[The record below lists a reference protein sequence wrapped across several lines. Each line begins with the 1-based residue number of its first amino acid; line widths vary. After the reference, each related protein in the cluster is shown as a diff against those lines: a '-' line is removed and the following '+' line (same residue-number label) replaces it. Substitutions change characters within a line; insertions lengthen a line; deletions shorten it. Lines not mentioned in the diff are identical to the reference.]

1 MKNLSSLT
9 SLFVIVL
16 LTPSLAS
23 GQSVRIA
30 TFNVN
35 YANRLGDQVLDAIAE
50 SKADILCLQ
59 ETTGQSEGFLR
70 KHLAATYPEF
80 HSVGHQ
86 GHYYAERFVFAS
98 RTKPRDVIFVPP
110 QHGLFGFYCATFPC
124 GGTDVRVINVHL
136 TPFGVPREATIL
148 EGMAAIAA
156 TESKH
161 EGEIAEILKAV
172 DASLPTIVAGD
183 FNSLSSFQAP
193 TTLVESGFVDSF
205 AFIHADADKHPTWH
219 WPTRP
224 LPLKLRIDYIFHS
237 KHFHTVDSTIIRR
250 NGSDHFLLV
259 SGLKLGEQSDAP
271 ERR

>member
-1 MKNLSSLT
+1 MKSVSSLA
-9 SLFVIVL
+9 SILVVAL
-16 LTPSLAS
+16 LTPNFSS
-23 GQSVRIA
+23 GQSVRVA

-35 YANRLGDQVLDAIAE
+35 YGNRLGDQVLDAITK

-59 ETTGQSEGFLR
+59 ETTAQSEQFLR

-86 GHYYAERFVFAS
+86 SHYYAERFVFAS
-98 RTKPRDVIFVPP
+98 RMKPRDVVFVPP
-110 QHGLFGFYCATFPC
+110 EDGLFGFYCATFAC
-124 GGTDVRVINVHL
+124 GGTDIRVINVHL

-148 EGMAAIAA
+148 EGMAALAA

-161 EGEIAEILKAV
+161 AGEIAGILKTV
-172 DASLPTIVAGD
+172 DVDLPTIVAGD
-183 FNSLSSFQAP
+183 FNSLSSFHAP
-193 TTLVESGFVDSF
+193 TALVESGFIDSF

-219 WPTRP
+219 WPARP

-250 NGSDHFLLV
+250 DGSDHFLVV
-259 SGLKLGEQSDAP
+259 SGLELGE
-271 ERR
+271 

>member
-1 MKNLSSLT
+1 MNRSSSLA
-9 SLFVIVL
+9 SLFLVGL
-16 LTPSLAS
+16 LTPNFAS
-23 GQSVRIA
+23 GQSVRVA

-35 YANRLGDQVLDAIAE
+35 YGNRLGDQVLGAIAE

-59 ETTGQSEGFLR
+59 ETTAQSEQFLR

-86 GHYYAERFVFAS
+86 GHFYAERFVFAS
-98 RTKPRDVIFVPP
+98 RMKPRDVVFVPP
-110 QHGLFGFYCATFPC
+110 KDGLFGFYCATFLC

-161 EGEIAEILKAV
+161 AGEIAGILKAV
-172 DASLPTIVAGD
+172 DADLPTIVAGD

-193 TTLVESGFVDSF
+193 KALVESGFIDSF
-205 AFIHADADKHPTWH
+205 AFVHADADKHPTWH

-237 KHFHTVDSTIIRR
+237 KHFHTVDSTVIRR

-259 SGLKLGEQSDAP
+259 SGLELDERPDAP

>member
-1 MKNLSSLT
+1 MNNLSSLA
-9 SLFVIVL
+9 SLFVVVL
-16 LTPSLAS
+16 LTPSLAG
-23 GQSVRIA
+23 GQSVRVA

-35 YANRLGDQVLDAIAE
+35 YANRLGDEVLDAIAE

-98 RTKPRDVIFVPP
+98 KTKPRDVVFVPP
-110 QHGLFGFYCATFPC
+110 QDGLFGFYCATFLC

-161 EGEIAEILKAV
+161 VGEMAGILKAV
-172 DASLPTIVAGD
+172 DDSLPTIIAGD

-193 TTLVESGFVDSF
+193 TILVESGFVDSF
-205 AFIHADADKHPTWH
+205 ASIHVDADKHPTWH

-237 KHFHTVDSTIIRR
+237 KHFQTVDSTIVRR

-259 SGLKLGEQSDAP
+259 SGLRLGERFDAP